1 MASQTGGKMKWFLP
15 SVREE
20 MPSEKRVRKN
30 RKLAFH
36 HYALKSESDDYVK
49 KYNQIQA
56 NQMCSFRLIVW
67 TPIPS
72 LLIQVPNL
80 MI

>member
-20 MPSEKRVRKN
+20 MPSEKRVRKS

-49 KYNQIQA
+49 KIQP
-56 NQMCSFRLIVW
+56 NSGESNGSFRLMAW

-72 LLIQVPNL
+72 VD
-80 MI
+80 